1 MSNSQEHKNPD
12 APSLTAPAREAFR
25 GGDGLL
31 SVQRESYEVWY
42 ARATAQD
49 IDANYPFGIAQ
60 APARE
65 ACIEHAKSNGATS
78 SDLLRIRAA
87 GTRLYIAG
95 QYA

>member
-12 APSLTAPAREAFR
+12 APSLTADARAAFR

-31 SVQRESYEVWY
+31 SLQRDSYAVWY
-42 ARATAQD
+42 ARALAEEADTGD
-49 IDANYPFGIAQ
+49 VR
-60 APARE
+60 ARR

-78 SDLLRIRAA
+78 SDLLMIRVKAS
-87 GTRLYIAG
+87 RLYLAG